1 MAKVPRTGSLIP
13 VSSMPGGALLQ
24 MPEAAAPADLPP
36 AGTIASQRETK
47 VPVRGP
53 CDGPGSRRRGAVMR
67 IALIAPPWLAVPPVS
82 YGGTERIIDTLARG
96 LIEIGHDVVLLTTG
110 DSTCPVP
117 KRVTLPRAVG
127 TDQASPA
134 WELRNV
140 IAAYD
145 HAREA
150 QVDVVHDHTLVGP
163 FFARRFPR
171 LPVVTTNHGPFEGDL
186 ADVYRA
192 MTELIPVVAI
202 SHNQAAAAPR
212 LRIPVEA
219 VIHHGV
225 HLTDYPI
232 GTGRGGYAAFVGR
245 MNPTKGVHV
254 ACQLAREAAIPLRIA
269 AKMRERDEHDY
280 FEGCIRPMLGGD
292 IEYLG
297 ELDRGDTIR
306 LMGDA
311 ALSAQPHRLARA
323 IWAGHGR
330 IPGHGHTGGRNAG
343 RSGTRDRR
351 RRHHRLAP
359 RRSTTVA
366 RCTPLRRRPRPP
378 RVPGRGRAEVH
389 RREDGPALLD
399 RLQRRHHPLAGTPP
413 DAAQHGPTGPELP
426 STASSVAVRT
436 RSKRRRD
443 PSASQGPRSLPQR
456 GRRRDK

>member
-1 MAKVPRTGSLIP
+1 
-13 VSSMPGGALLQ
+13 
-24 MPEAAAPADLPP
+24 
-36 AGTIASQRETK
+36 
-47 VPVRGP
+47 
-53 CDGPGSRRRGAVMR
+53 MR
-67 IALIAPPWLAVPPVS
+67 IGLIAPPWLAVPPVS

-163 FFARRFPR
+163 FFARRFPG

-225 HLTDYPI
+225 HLTDYPT

-245 MNPTKGVHV
+245 MNPTKGVHL

-311 ALSAQPHRLARA
+311 LCLLNPIAWPEPFGLVMVESLATGTPVVGTPAGAAPEIVDDGTTGLLRADPRRLLDALRCVGDL
-323 IWAGHGR
+323 
-330 IPGHGHTGGRNAG
+330 
-343 RSGTRDRR
+343 DRR
-351 RRHHRLAP
+351 ACRDAVEQRFTAARMAQRYSAVFNDVTTRWPAP
-359 RRSTTVA
+359 H
-366 RCTPLRRRPRPP
+366 PMLPN
-378 RVPGRGRAEVH
+378 PGRPV
-389 RREDGPALLD
+389 PAAVNGIKCRGQDTLE
-399 RLQRRHHPLAGTPP
+399 
-413 DAAQHGPTGPELP
+413 AA
-426 STASSVAVRT
+426 S
-436 RSKRRRD
+436 
-443 PSASQGPRSLPQR
+443 
-456 GRRRDK
+456 